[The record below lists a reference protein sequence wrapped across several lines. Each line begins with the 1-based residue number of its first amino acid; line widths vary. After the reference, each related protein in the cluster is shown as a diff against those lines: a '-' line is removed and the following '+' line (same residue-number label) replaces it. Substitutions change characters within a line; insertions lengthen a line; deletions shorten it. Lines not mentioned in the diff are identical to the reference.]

1 MLRYALQFRF
11 NWHLV
16 GICGPDPVRNQRTEI
31 TLGLRSKRIF
41 AVNEHDETMSNILK
55 RKVKLIHK
63 LTTIEDE
70 GVIAAMERTLE
81 GATHYTLSTEQV
93 RQLDASMERYLSG
106 VGKSYTPE
114 QMRTRA
120 LKAIRK

>member
-1 MLRYALQFRF
+1 
-11 NWHLV
+11 
-16 GICGPDPVRNQRTEI
+16 
-31 TLGLRSKRIF
+31 
-41 AVNEHDETMSNILK
+41 MSNILK

-106 VGKSYTPE
+106 EGKSYTPE